1 MVTVKVAKW
10 ALYTCSVCAL
20 CNYRNGPAVR
30 WWNNCCYMR
39 LLWIIVNCWST
50 IINCCI
56 VSSSVTETSLDPGSC
71 QQQLA
76 GKDNTNMHK
85 YTECWKNMHLS
96 YIFRRPCFW
105 HFPLCKNVSF
115 REWWQVEQ
123 IAGRC
128 AGCIKTIKYFKTC
141 AQRFDVNNIT
151 LKFTMYIKNGPNNI
165 FSFGHFHS
173 FAVMHQIWKLTQ
185 RVLEN
190 FPQKWKKNIGGTLT
204 NLFFLWKKN
213 S

>member
-39 LLWIIVNCWST
+39 MLWIIVNCWST

-96 YIFRRPCFW
+96 YVFRRPCFW

-115 REWWQVEQ
+115 RKWWQVEQ

-151 LKFTMYIKNGPNNI
+151 LKFTISKM
-165 FSFGHFHS
+165 
-173 FAVMHQIWKLTQ
+173 VQI
-185 RVLEN
+185 
-190 FPQKWKKNIGGTLT
+190 IH
-204 NLFFLWKKN
+204 LFLATFTVSL
-213 S
+213 